1 MPEPSGPAAVRR
13 QSETKEFAQAV
24 SLSISSLARQ
34 LRTFGEL
41 DSSIPSKDKRRACVL
56 TKAHRPKGG

>member
-13 QSETKEFAQAV
+13 QSETKEFTQAV

-34 LRTFGEL
+34 LRSFGEL
-41 DSSIPSKDKRRACVL
+41 ESFNTSTDTRRACVL
-56 TKAHRPKGG
+56 TKVHHPKGG